1 MNKYICSKCLNAGHL
16 RDYPLIGTP
25 DNLICLHCY
34 TKEVSGHK
42 IYGRTFVY
50 DRQLRYYAKEV
61 FNIKDIE
68 KAVNIARG
76 VENG

>member
-1 MNKYICSKCLNAGHL
+1 M
-16 RDYPLIGTP
+16 
-25 DNLICLHCY
+25 
-34 TKEVSGHK
+34 SGHK

-50 DRQLRYYAKEV
+50 GRQLRYYAKEV